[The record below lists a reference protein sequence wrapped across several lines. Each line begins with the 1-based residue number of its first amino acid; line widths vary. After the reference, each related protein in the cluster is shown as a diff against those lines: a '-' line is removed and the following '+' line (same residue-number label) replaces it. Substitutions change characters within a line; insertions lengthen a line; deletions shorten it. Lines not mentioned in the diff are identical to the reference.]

1 MIGCEP
7 SLGRVAEPPDHVAAW
22 KDDRERFLNPT
33 TSAATLPCACGLA
46 SSWLARAAEA
56 AGTVEHVRR
65 GRGGIAQPVPRG
77 TPNHL
82 WRWYLISTSASPP
95 DCRCLDAPRPKPVRA
110 ARSVR
115 APRTPGRGARSF
127 AETWIAS
134 DRAGSSGKPVR
145 NTTASPMNPCCAR
158 QAKSHRDGPHALL
171 TRPTPRSSNPAAGR
185 QDLAPPA
192 SRAYRPRPELRAA
205 SGALQRRERH

>member
-1 MIGCEP
+1 MERRPREISKPHNVCGNSPVCLW
-7 SLGRVAEPPDHVAAW
+7 LGS
-22 KDDRERFLNPT
+22 T
-33 TSAATLPCACGLA
+33 
-46 SSWLARAAEA
+46 SWLARAAEA

-145 NTTASPMNPCCAR
+145 NTTASPMNPCCAPGKVPQR
-158 QAKSHRDGPHALL
+158 WPA
-171 TRPTPRSSNPAAGR
+171 RPAHSSNAKILEPGSWTTRSGPISVAGV
-185 QDLAPPA
+185 
-192 SRAYRPRPELRAA
+192 
-205 SGALQRRERH
+205 